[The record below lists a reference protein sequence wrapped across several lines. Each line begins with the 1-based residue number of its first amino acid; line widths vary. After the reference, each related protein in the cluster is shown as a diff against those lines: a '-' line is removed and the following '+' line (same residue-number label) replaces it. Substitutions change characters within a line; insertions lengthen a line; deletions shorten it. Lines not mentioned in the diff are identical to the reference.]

1 MADNTVFDSVF
12 KTMVHRS
19 PQLMIPF
26 INEVFGRSYPQ
37 DSPIIRFSDEHES
50 LRGTIID
57 DTVFRL
63 AEKIYH
69 VECQSTP
76 DSNMV
81 VRMIEYDFHIALE
94 EALSEGEPY
103 ELDYPASC
111 VLYLRH
117 TSKTPD
123 ALRMKVN
130 LPDGSSFQ
138 YETKIVKAQQYSSEE
153 IFTKKLLLLLP
164 YYLMRYERN
173 LASIASDNQQSE
185 QLVHEC
191 ASLRTELESTVLR
204 LGDTPLY
211 EELVE
216 LIIKVSD
223 HLLAAHE
230 ALQKKVRKAMGGEV
244 LELWRERAER
254 LEREAEARGIAQGM
268 EQGLEQGLEQ
278 GREQGLEQGLAQGL
292 AQGRE
297 QGLEQGLE
305 QGIEQG
311 IEQGVIGLAGKLREL
326 GVDEQL
332 LEEAFSLL
340 KDEGKKK

>member
-26 INEVFGRSYPQ
+26 INEVFGRNYPQ
-37 DSPIIRFSDEHES
+37 DSPIVRFSDEHES

-69 VECQSTP
+69 VECQSTA
-76 DSNMV
+76 DAIMV

-94 EALSEGEPY
+94 EALTEGAQY
-103 ELDYPASC
+103 ELDFPASC

-117 TSKTPD
+117 SSKTPD
-123 ALRMKVN
+123 SLHVKVN
-130 LPDGSSFQ
+130 LPNGGSFQ
-138 YETKIVKAQQYSSEE
+138 YETKVVKAQLFSSDE
-153 IFTKKLLLLLP
+153 IFSKKLLLLLP
-164 YYLMRYERN
+164 YYLMRYEQN
-173 LASIASDNQQSE
+173 LSAIASDGQQSE

-191 ASLRTELESTVLR
+191 SELRTELESAVLR
-204 LGDTPLY
+204 MGDTPLY

-223 HLLAAHE
+223 HLLAAYE
-230 ALQKKVRKAMGGEV
+230 TLQKRVRKAMGGKV

-254 LEREAEARGIAQGM
+254 LEREAEARGIERGL
-268 EQGLEQGLEQ
+268 EQGIEQGIERGIEQGIEQGLEQ
-278 GREQGLEQGLAQGL
+278 GREQGLEQGVDNLAAEL
-292 AQGRE
+292 RK
-297 QGLEQGLE
+297 L
-305 QGIEQG
+305 GI
-311 IEQGVIGLAGKLREL
+311 
-326 GVDEQL
+326 DEKML
-332 LEEAFSLL
+332 DEAISAIRAERN
-340 KDEGKKK
+340 KS

>member
-1 MADNTVFDSVF
+1 
-12 KTMVHRS
+12 
-19 PQLMIPF
+19 
-26 INEVFGRSYPQ
+26 
-37 DSPIIRFSDEHES
+37 
-50 LRGTIID
+50 
-57 DTVFRL
+57 
-63 AEKIYH
+63 
-69 VECQSTP
+69 
-76 DSNMV
+76 
-81 VRMIEYDFHIALE
+81 
-94 EALSEGEPY
+94 
-103 ELDYPASC
+103 
-111 VLYLRH
+111 
-117 TSKTPD
+117 
-123 ALRMKVN
+123 MKVN

-278 GREQGLEQGLAQGL
+278 GREQGLEQGLAQG
-292 AQGRE
+292 RE

>member
-26 INEVFGRSYPQ
+26 INEVFGRNYAQ
-37 DSPIIRFSDEHES
+37 DSPIVRFSDEHES

-69 VECQSTP
+69 VECQSTS
-76 DSNMV
+76 DASMV

-94 EALSEGEPY
+94 EALSEGAPY
-103 ELDYPASC
+103 ELDFPASC

-123 ALRMKVN
+123 SLHMKVN
-130 LPDGSSFQ
+130 LPDGGSFQ
-138 YETKIVKAQQYSSEE
+138 YETKIVKAQLFSSDE
-153 IFTKKLLLLLP
+153 IFSKRLLLLLP
-164 YYLMRYERN
+164 YYLMRYEQS
-173 LASIASDNQQSE
+173 LAAIASDDQRTD
-185 QLVHEC
+185 QLVYEC
-191 ASLRTELESTVLR
+191 SELRSELESAVLR
-204 LGDTPLY
+204 MGDTSLY

-223 HLLAAHE
+223 HLLAAYE
-230 ALQKKVRKAMGGEV
+230 TLQKRVRKAMGGEV

-254 LEREAEARGIAQGM
+254 LEREAEARGI
-268 EQGLEQGLEQ
+268 E
-278 GREQGLEQGLAQGL
+278 R
-292 AQGRE
+292 
-297 QGLEQGLE
+297 GLE

-311 IEQGVIGLAGKLREL
+311 IERGIEQGIEAGIEQGVDGLAAKLREL
-326 GVDEQL
+326 GIDEKML
-332 LEEAFSLL
+332 GEAISSM
-340 KDEGKKK
+340 KAERDKG